1 MRRTNLSRS
10 SLLVA
15 TALAGCALAHTDP
28 ARADDTGAQ
37 ISSIEK
43 QIRNLQGELGR
54 MKRSLARRDADVRAA
69 RDEAAAANRQAM
81 SVSQRVTNGSGQPL
95 APQPLSA
102 PPGYMMGSMG
112 SGGVPKYGPYV
123 YVGGVPTPV
132 QYPGPKLTKGQ
143 FELLGVRVSLGGFIS
158 ADSVVR
164 SRNETLDIAS
174 NFNNGI
180 PYRSSPNYHTP
191 EFHESARLSRVSLL
205 VEGNADNVTKLT
217 AYWEA
222 DFQGAGSSSNSAESN
237 SYVLRERMLYA
248 QITRSD
254 WDFYVLGGQAY
265 SLLTQNRIGI
275 VPRQE
280 NTPLTIDPQ
289 FVPGFVWTRNTGVR
303 FVKGFDHDR
312 FDLGLSFESPQAAYY
327 TGGNGTGSLVGTI
340 DSTNAGSGTLN
351 PDTTYSDDIAPD
363 VIVKGTAD
371 PGWGHYEVYGI
382 ARFLHDRTSVV
393 GNGNNHTVLAGGGGA
408 DAIVPL
414 IPGKLELTGSVLAGE
429 GIGRYGTAQLPD
441 ATFFSH
447 RRAAAAAGSHR
458 AGRTGGA
465 PGIAVRSLRLCR
477 HRADH
482 PPRKLHRGQEGLRLR
497 QPAVQQR
504 RLQHRAADHEPAG
517 DALHGQ
523 HIRRG
528 AGHRRRLVALPARGL
543 RHRADRDPVFLHPQ
557 DSVRRCRRQSE
568 HGRQHDLPELP
579 LPALPLTPSGQERK
593 AQPA

>member
-1 MRRTNLSRS
+1 MRRTNLTRS

-441 ATFFSH
+441 ATFS
-447 RRAAAAAGSHR
+447 
-458 AGRTGGA
+458 RTGA
-465 PGIAVRSLRLCR
+465 PQPLPEVIAL
-477 HRADH
+477 
-482 PPRKLHRGQEGLRLR
+482 
-497 QPAVQQR
+497 
-504 RLQHRAADHEPAG
+504 AG
-517 DALHGQ
+517 
-523 HIRRG
+523 
-528 AGHRRRLVALPARGL
+528 LVAHPASRFDLYAYVGTEQITHRESYTEGKKGYGYGSPLYSNVGCNTEQPITSPLAIPCTANTSGVVQGTVGGWWRFLRGDFGTLQTGIQYSYTRKTAFEGVGGSPSTDDNMIFLSFRYLP
-543 RHRADRDPVFLHPQ
+543 FL
-557 DSVRRCRRQSE
+557 
-568 HGRQHDLPELP
+568 
-579 LPALPLTPSGQERK
+579 
-593 AQPA
+593 